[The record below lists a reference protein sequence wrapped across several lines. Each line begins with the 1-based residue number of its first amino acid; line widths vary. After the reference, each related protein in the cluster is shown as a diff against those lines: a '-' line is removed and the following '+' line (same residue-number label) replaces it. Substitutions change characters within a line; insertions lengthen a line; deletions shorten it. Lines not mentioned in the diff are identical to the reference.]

1 MSRALRL
8 GARSALLIGLTA
20 GAAAGCAARQPS
32 SRFII
37 KQGHGPIEI
46 DGPALKPI
54 SREAV
59 ARAEQQAIAERAK
72 KPPPKQAASVE
83 QRDAGLRTA
92 LQTLQREPSAA
103 SHVSVGVAYQRLGV
117 RDAAFEQFS
126 QALVFDAR
134 NIDALDGRARIWRD
148 WGLLAPA
155 LADAHRARYFA
166 PQRADVMNTLGTI
179 LERVGECNGARK
191 AYRDAIA
198 IDDRAVW
205 ARRNLARLDTL
216 ETGCPRAI
224 TPVAPTRSQ
233 RTDDAGQ

>member
-1 MSRALRL
+1 MSHALRL

-20 GAAAGCAARQPS
+20 GVAAGCAARQS
-32 SRFII
+32 SSPFII
-37 KQGHGPIEI
+37 RQGRGPIEI
-46 DGPALKPI
+46 EGPALKPI

-59 ARAEQQAIAERAK
+59 ARAEQQALAERAK
-72 KPPPKQAASVE
+72 KPPAKMASSVE

-92 LQTLQREPSAA
+92 LQSLLRKPSAA
-103 SHVSVGVAYQRLGV
+103 SHVSVAVAYQRLGV
-117 RDAAFEQFS
+117 RDAAFEQYS

-148 WGLLAPA
+148 WGVIAPA

-179 LERVGECNGARK
+179 LERAGECNGARK

-205 ARRNLARLDTL
+205 ARRNLARLDVP
-216 ETGCPRAI
+216 ETGCPSAI

>member
-1 MSRALRL
+1 
-8 GARSALLIGLTA
+8 
-20 GAAAGCAARQPS
+20 
-32 SRFII
+32 
-37 KQGHGPIEI
+37 
-46 DGPALKPI
+46 
-54 SREAV
+54 V
-59 ARAEQQAIAERAK
+59 ARAEQQALAERAK
-72 KPPPKQAASVE
+72 KPSANLASSVE

-92 LQTLQREPSAA
+92 LQTLQHKPSAA

-117 RDAAFEQFS
+117 RDAAFEQYS

-148 WGLLAPA
+148 WGLIAPA
-155 LADAHRARYFA
+155 LADVHRARYFA

-179 LERVGECNGARK
+179 LERAGECNGARK

-205 ARRNLARLDTL
+205 ARRNLARLDVL
-216 ETGCPRAI
+216 ETGCPRTI